1 MLPNDRPSL
10 VRSVLHLWH
19 RSGLK
24 KKLTCIVYA
33 VLWMDY
39 STPVVVRCCIC
50 DVLYACRS
58 AWAMAWKSLKSQCPI
73 SDPKTAHS
81 GVVGTFYRTPGFPGG
96 VKSFLVV
103 IDSPH
108 SHFRRRFGWDFR
120 ADRWL
125 SQRLTFHH
133 TRRWRLHQENKRE
146 AAKIIIQ
153 AGHVKMWRC
162 ILQRLWRLMDRG
174 CSRDLLL
181 AMILPVIWL
190 WELIFLYI

>member
-24 KKLTCIVYA
+24 KKITCIVYA

-58 AWAMAWKSLKSQCPI
+58 AWAMAWKSLKPQRPI

-120 ADRWL
+120 RWPMTITVAHVSPYPAL
-125 SQRLTFHH
+125 AVAPRKQARSCKDNHPSR
-133 TRRWRLHQENKRE
+133 TR
-146 AAKIIIQ
+146 
-153 AGHVKMWRC
+153 
-162 ILQRLWRLMDRG
+162 
-174 CSRDLLL
+174 
-181 AMILPVIWL
+181 
-190 WELIFLYI
+190 